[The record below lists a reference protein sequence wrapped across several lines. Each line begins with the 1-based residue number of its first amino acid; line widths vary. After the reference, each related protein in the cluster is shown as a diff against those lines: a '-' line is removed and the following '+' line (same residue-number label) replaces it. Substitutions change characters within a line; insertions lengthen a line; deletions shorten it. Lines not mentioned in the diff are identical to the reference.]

1 MHWLK
6 KYRMDNRLSREQLAA
21 KIRKPARPNRPET
34 GIGCSAVLIEIL
46 ESGDPKRG
54 ITHPEIANRIAEVT
68 GATAEQRDSI
78 VHQKHRGTW
87 TPRLRKKAEIKKE
100 EKVRHF
106 SGNVSPNARKVVRIA
121 RGGYETGRYESQSM
135 AAMATGCT
143 TMTVHNRCTRK
154 LKPGTEEFS
163 MYGCT
168 FRYADEWDAMD
179 ERARMA
185 DLGFKR
191 I

>member
-21 KIRKPARPNRPET
+21 KIRKPARPNKPET

-78 VHQKHRGTW
+78 VLEKHRGTW
-87 TPRLRKKAEIKKE
+87 QPGKKSAKQPAEKEKKRESAFVKGVVALDKLGNEIGRFRSVREAAERLETSTSVVSSRCLRQIKK
-100 EKVRHF
+100 VRNEF
-106 SGNVSPNARKVVRIA
+106 NAL
-121 RGGYETGRYESQSM
+121 GM
-135 AAMATGCT
+135 
-143 TMTVHNRCTRK
+143 
-154 LKPGTEEFS
+154 
-163 MYGCT
+163 T
-168 FRYADEWDAMD
+168 FRHAAEWDRMTSEARAEDMKQIHKGKD
-179 ERARMA
+179 E
-185 DLGFKR
+185 
-191 I
+191 